1 MKELSYQQ
9 WGRLLLALGQVKV
22 ADFVMAVGPEHAIA
36 LAWLMVKGLQW
47 ESTGHIPLFGEGD
60 RADALWFAQRLG
72 IDPETAEPRLA
83 PTQEEAL
90 AMLCQGIGID
100 QFMDGLVKEEAPC

>member
-1 MKELSYQQ
+1 MKELSYEQ
-9 WGRLLLALGQVKV
+9 WGRLLLALGQIKV
-22 ADFVMAVGPEHAIA
+22 AEIVMAVGPEHAIA
-36 LAWLMVKGLQW
+36 MAWLTAKGL
-47 ESTGHIPLFGEGD
+47 EFGRAGHIPLFGEGD
-60 RADALWFAQRLG
+60 RADALMFAQRLG
-72 IDPETAEPRLA
+72 IDPETAEPRPA